1 MEALN
6 RAIKITNEYAAKYG
20 QILNDDQLFL
30 RLIAPKRY
38 SRKEL
43 EGKGKKEIRN
53 QEYQSKVLL
62 AKDLVSK
69 HLNKMKGIIMV
80 GISGSVAAENAKK
93 NEDIDLLVITKA
105 EEMWWWR
112 LYVRLYLWKNKIPH
126 RHFHQKEKANEF
138 CFNLWMDSNNLE
150 IPKGKRNLK
159 NASDLVMMKV
169 IYDNDNIYQK
179 FLRKNTWVEKYLA
192 TGYNSRLEK
201 FQDKGKR
208 RPLIIKKLIN
218 AFLFGGQY
226 LYMLVHNQ
234 KRLKDINIGQAFFH
248 EEK

>member
-1 MEALN
+1 MNALEE
-6 RAIKITNEYAAKYG
+6 AIKKTNEYAAKYG
-20 QILNDDQLFL
+20 QILSDNQLFL

-38 SRKEL
+38 SLSEL
-43 EGKGKKEIRN
+43 KGKGKKVTKN
-53 QEYQSKVLL
+53 QEYLKKIAL
-62 AKDLVSK
+62 AKKLVTE
-69 HLNKMKGIIMV
+69 HLSKMKGILMV

-105 EEMWWWR
+105 DEMWWWR
-112 LYVRLYLWKNKIPH
+112 LYVRFYLWKNKIPH

-169 IYDNDNIYQK
+169 IYDKDNIYQK

-201 FQDKGKR
+201 FQDTSETKSGV
-208 RPLIIKKLIN
+208 IKKLIN
-218 AFLFGGQY
+218 DFLFGGQY
-226 LYMLVHNQ
+226 LYMLAHNQ
-234 KRLKDINIGQAFFH
+234 KRLKDINLGQAFFH